1 MSPPLVASQA
11 LAARDAAGPPAA
23 ARARP
28 WVPEVPP
35 EPSAASSESPVST
48 PPAPQETG
56 PAAVPPPDRLPPG
69 GLRRQVI
76 DYLADH
82 QGQGWTPTEIG
93 SALGG
98 RSSGAILNTCE
109 HLVALGHAT
118 QTCAKP
124 KTFQATRTI
133 RMALAMLA
141 TPSPSVRPPRP
152 PRPASPKAPVPAPPR
167 VPPSRP
173 DGGVVRPSGQVYRP
187 RTLAGLPDVEI
198 LRTLRGANVPVLLY
212 GPPGTGK
219 TSLVEAAHGDLITVA
234 GDGDTTVG
242 DLIGEYTQTPG
253 GRYEFVYGPLVEAM
267 RQGRALFIDDATLIS
282 PAVLAVVYPAMDGRG
297 EIIVKAHKGETI
309 RAASGF
315 YVIAGHNPGVHG
327 AVLSEAL
334 SSRFSVQIEVSSD
347 FKIAESL
354 GVNPKAILV
363 SRNLATKRSAG
374 EIGWAPQLRELLA
387 YQKIADA
394 VDDDFAIANLVGV
407 APAEDRDVVIQVAA
421 QVYGRGISPLTLG
434 AQITRQP

>member
-1 MSPPLVASQA
+1 M
-11 LAARDAAGPPAA
+11 
-23 ARARP
+23 
-28 WVPEVPP
+28 
-35 EPSAASSESPVST
+35 
-48 PPAPQETG
+48 
-56 PAAVPPPDRLPPG
+56 
-69 GLRRQVI
+69 
-76 DYLADH
+76 
-82 QGQGWTPTEIG
+82 
-93 SALGG
+93 
-98 RSSGAILNTCE
+98 
-109 HLVALGHAT
+109 
-118 QTCAKP
+118 
-124 KTFQATRTI
+124 
-133 RMALAMLA
+133 
-141 TPSPSVRPPRP
+141 
-152 PRPASPKAPVPAPPR
+152 
-167 VPPSRP
+167 
-173 DGGVVRPSGQVYRP
+173 VRPSGQVYRP

-297 EIIVKAHKGETI
+297 EITVKAHKGETI
-309 RAASGF
+309 TAESGF

-363 SRNLATKRSAG
+363 SRNLATKRAAG